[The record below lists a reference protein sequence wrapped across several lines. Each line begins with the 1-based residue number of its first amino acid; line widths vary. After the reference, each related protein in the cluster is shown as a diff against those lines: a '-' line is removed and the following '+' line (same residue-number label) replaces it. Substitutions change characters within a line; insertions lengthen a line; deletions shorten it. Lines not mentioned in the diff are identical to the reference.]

1 MESGRGKK
9 YLFLSSI
16 CLSILCLLIFVIN
29 RESLA
34 AATPDPNFYY
44 YSGGRKIVLPLSKEM
59 VAVRFKHG
67 VGLEKQRAIVESE
80 EDLGMFS
87 ERREI
92 SIFEL
97 TLFPIRQG
105 ITEENII
112 ETINSLDG
120 KSEVGFANPVY
131 DFPVNP
137 GIYDVIGELDLLSG
151 ERVPVSV
158 SIEIIPE
165 PASILLFAFGAL
177 LVRSC

>member
-1 MESGRGKK
+1 MEKRGINR
-9 YLFLSSI
+9 YIFLLLV

-131 DFPVNP
+131 DFPDAELILTDEFIVKFAPSTSESEIRAFNRLH
-137 GIYDVIGELDLLSG
+137 DV
-151 ERVPVSV
+151 
-158 SIEIIPE
+158 EIARKPE
-165 PASILLFAFGAL
+165 WTEMRA
-177 LVRSC
+177 VK